1 MLTRPD
7 APTPQVPG
15 GGGDERGLLT
25 TNGRWRPRVLGDF
38 MTSKP
43 RWASHGLWFILLLGA
58 LVAGLPRSTAAAEG
72 APYRQA
78 LDEAWWT
85 GPLLASGAS
94 TLPRGR
100 MLIEPYLYD
109 SKPYG
114 RIDSK
119 GERHDT
125 PDEDNWGSQTYLL
138 YGVTDTFTAGLIPRF
153 GYRRAAG
160 RSSSGVRLGDLTLQG
175 QFRLTQYRE
184 GGRTPTLSLVL
195 QETLPV
201 GRHDRLDDRPNDG
214 FGSGAYATTLGVN
227 SQTYFWT
234 PNGRILRTRLNLAY
248 TRSADARVRDMSVYG
263 TPAGFAGEARPGDSF
278 NIDLAFEYSITRQW
292 VAAMDIGYQRDA
304 STQVLGT
311 RADGTAFER
320 RSPVSQALILAP
332 AIEYNIS
339 GSVGVIMGARIIPAG
354 RNTTAS
360 VTPVI
365 AINYVL

>member
-1 MLTRPD
+1 MAAETCS
-7 APTPQVPG
+7 G
-15 GGGDERGLLT
+15 
-25 TNGRWRPRVLGDF
+25 NF
-38 MTSKP
+38 MTSTP
-43 RWASHGLWFILLLGA
+43 RGAGHGLWFILLLSATVGA
-58 LVAGLPRSTAAAEG
+58 VSRPALASEA

-94 TLPRGR
+94 TLPKGR
-100 MLIEPYLYD
+100 ALIEPYLYD

-114 RIDSK
+114 RIDAN
-119 GERHDT
+119 GDRHDT
-125 PDEDNWGSQTYLL
+125 PGEDNWGSQTYLL

-153 GYRRAAG
+153 GYRRAGG

-175 QFRLTQYRE
+175 QYRLTQYRE
-184 GGRTPTLSLVL
+184 GGRTPTISVVL
-195 QETLPV
+195 QETLPL
-201 GRHDRLDDRPNDG
+201 GRHDKLDNRPNDG
-214 FGSGAYATTLGVN
+214 FGSGAYATSLGLN

-248 TRSADARVRDMSVYG
+248 TRSNDAKVRDASVYG
-263 TPAGFAGEARPGDSF
+263 TATGFSGRAKPGDSF
-278 NIDLAFEYSITRQW
+278 NVDLAFEYSITRQW

-304 STQVLGT
+304 STRVTGIK
-311 RADGTAFER
+311 ADGTTLER

-332 AIEYNIS
+332 AVEYNMTS
-339 GSVGVIMGARIIPAG
+339 AVGVIVGARIIPAG